1 MNFKNKS
8 LSYLYTSFTKQQKM
22 EKKKTKK
29 KKAVSK
35 KTGMMKALNLI
46 RKIKILRC
54 KSASKIFS
62 LRNRVMV
69 NKIKSSNNHKKIKV
83 KSKRK
88 KRKKKHSKFKKKGI
102 LYLCS
107 CSYCWLLRQKSLI
120 KKFWIKKKM
129 WSVQILKGNK

>member
-1 MNFKNKS
+1 
-8 LSYLYTSFTKQQKM
+8 M

-29 KKAVSK
+29 KKAVST

-69 NKIKSSNNHKKIKV
+69 NKIKSSNNHKKIKIKV
-83 KSKRK
+83 KEK
-88 KRKKKHSKFKKKGI
+88 KEKKNTVSLKKKEFFIYAAAVTAG
-102 LYLCS
+102 Y
-107 CSYCWLLRQKSLI
+107 
-120 KKFWIKKKM
+120 
-129 WSVQILKGNK
+129 